1 LDENRKAN
9 SKGDEIMPINK
20 DNSCSMGFTTTKEI
34 AETIDDLSA
43 RIGITKAQFIRKA
56 VVEMIWKHHQQMK
69 AIEKTEEHFAKL
81 ELENKL
87 LMNKIQGSA

>member
-1 LDENRKAN
+1 LGKSRKTN
-9 SKGDEIMPINK
+9 SKGDEVMPINK

-69 AIEKTEEHFAKL
+69 AFAKTEEHFAKVSGR
-81 ELENKL
+81 N
-87 LMNKIQGSA
+87 QGSA